1 MILMFPLYSKMASH
15 IVGYPRMG
23 PKRELKFALESFW
36 DKKSGAEDLEKVAT
50 DLRASI
56 WKQMS
61 EAGIKYIPS
70 NTFSYYDQVLDTTA
84 MLGAVP
90 DRYSW
95 TGGEIGHD
103 TYFSMARG
111 NAIVPAMEMTKW
123 FDTNYHFIVPEL
135 APETKFS
142 YASHKA
148 VSEYKEAKALGV
160 DTVPVLVGP
169 VSYLLLSKAAKGVEK
184 SFSPLSLLPGILP
197 IYKEVVAE
205 LKAAGAI
212 WIQFDEPTLVKDL
225 AAHELAAFSSAYAE
239 LEPTLSGLNVLVET
253 YFADVPAESYK
264 TLTSLSGVTA
274 YGFDLVRGTKTLD
287 LVKSA
292 GFPSGK
298 YLFAGVVD
306 GRNIWADDLAASLST
321 LQSLETVVGKDKLV
335 VSTSCS
341 LMHTAVDLVNETK
354 LDSEIKSWLAFAAQ
368 KVVEVDALA
377 KALAGQKDEAY
388 FAANAAAQASRR
400 SSPRVNNEEVQ
411 KAAAALKGS
420 DHRRATTVS
429 SRLDAQ
435 QKKLNLP
442 VLPTTTI
449 GSFPQTVELRR
460 VRREYKAKKVTE
472 EEYVKAIEEEIR
484 KVVKIQEDLDIDV
497 LVHGEPERNDM
508 VEYFGEQLSGFA
520 FTANGWVQSYGS
532 RCVKPPIIYGDVSRP
547 KAMTVFWSKMAQDM
561 TPRPMKGMLTGPV
574 TILNWSFVRNDQPRF
589 ETCYQI
595 ALAIKKE
602 VEDLEAAG
610 IQVIQI
616 DEAALREGL
625 PLRKSEHAFYLD
637 WAVHSFRITNCGV
650 QDTTQI
656 HTHMCYSNFNDIILS
671 IINMDADVITIE
683 NSRSDEKLL
692 SVFREGV
699 TYGAGIGPGVYDIH
713 SPRIPSTEEIA
724 DRVNK
729 MLAVL
734 DTNILW
740 VNPDCGLKTR
750 KYAEVMPALTAM
762 VNAAKLIR
770 TQLASTK

>member
-1 MILMFPLYSKMASH
+1 MASH

-36 DKKSGAEDLEKVAT
+36 DGKSSAEDLQKVAAE
-50 DLRASI
+50 LRSSI
-56 WKQMS
+56 WKQMAH
-61 EAGIKYIPS
+61 AGIKYIPS
-70 NTFSYYDQVLDTTA
+70 NTFSYYDQMLDTTA

-90 DRYSW
+90 ERYSW
-95 TGGEIGHD
+95 KGGEIGFD

-111 NAIVPAMEMTKW
+111 NASVPAMEMTKW

-135 APETKFS
+135 GPNTKFAYS
-142 YASHKA
+142 SHKA
-148 VSEYKEAKALGV
+148 VSEYKEAQALGV
-160 DTVPVLVGP
+160 DTVPVLIGP
-169 VSYLLLSKAAKGVEK
+169 VTYLLLSKPAKGVEK
-184 SFSPLSLLPGILP
+184 SFSTLSLLKSILP
-197 IYKEVVAE
+197 VYKEVIAE
-205 LKAAGAI
+205 LKAAGAS

-225 AAHELAAFSSAYAE
+225 DSYQLEAFNEAYSE
-239 LEPTLSGLNVLVET
+239 LESSFSGLNVLIET
-253 YFADVPAESYK
+253 YFADVPEAAYK
-264 TLTSLSGVTA
+264 TITALNGISGI
-274 YGFDLVRGTKTLD
+274 GFDLVRGTKTLD
-287 LVKSA
+287 VIKSA
-292 GFPSGK
+292 GFPAGK

-306 GRNIWADDLAASLST
+306 GRNIWANDLSASVST
-321 LQSLETVVGKDKLV
+321 LQALEDVVGKDKLV

-368 KVVEVDALA
+368 KVVEVNALA
-377 KALAGQKDEAY
+377 KALAGQKDEA
-388 FAANAAAQASRR
+388 FFSENAAAQASRR

-420 DHRRATTVS
+420 DHRRATNVS
-429 SRLDAQ
+429 ARLDAQ

-449 GSFPQTVELRR
+449 GSFPQTIELRR
-460 VRREYKAKKVTE
+460 VRREYKANKISE
-472 EEYVKAIEEEIR
+472 EGYVSAIKEEIN
-484 KVVKIQEDLDIDV
+484 KVVKLQEELDIDV

-520 FTANGWVQSYGS
+520 FTVNGWVQSYGS

-547 KAMTVFWSKMAQDM
+547 KAMTVFWSSMAQSM
-561 TPRPMKGMLTGPV
+561 TSRPMKGMLTGPV

-625 PLRKSEHAFYLD
+625 PLRKSEEAFYLD

-656 HTHMCYSNFNDIILS
+656 HTHMCYSNFNDIIHS
-671 IINMDADVITIE
+671 IIDMDADVITIE

-699 TYGAGIGPGVYDIH
+699 KYGAGIGPGVYDIH

-724 DRVNK
+724 DRINK

-734 DTNILW
+734 ETNILW

-750 KYAEVMPALTAM
+750 KYAEVKPALTNM
-762 VNAAKLIR
+762 VAAAKLLR
-770 TQLASTK
+770 TQLASAK

>member
-1 MILMFPLYSKMASH
+1 MASH

-36 DKKSGAEDLEKVAT
+36 DGKTSAQDLQKVAA
-50 DLRASI
+50 DLRCSI
-56 WKQMS
+56 WKQMAD
-61 EAGIKYIPS
+61 AGIKYIPS

-90 DRYSW
+90 DRYGW
-95 TGGEIGHD
+95 NGEEIGFD

-111 NAIVPAMEMTKW
+111 NASVPAMEMTKW

-135 APETKFS
+135 GPNTKFS

-148 VSEYKEAKALGV
+148 VAEYNEAKALGI
-160 DTVPVLVGP
+160 DTVPVLIGP
-169 VSYLLLSKAAKGVEK
+169 VTYLLLSKHAKGVK
-184 SFSPLSLLPGILP
+184 KTFSLLSLLGNVISV
-197 IYKEVVAE
+197 YKEVIAE
-205 LKAAGAI
+205 LKAAGAS
-212 WIQFDEPTLVKDL
+212 WIQFDEPTLVMDL
-225 AAHELAAFSSAYAE
+225 DSRQLQAFTDAYSE
-239 LEPTLSGLNVLVET
+239 LESSFSGLNVLIET
-253 YFADVPAESYK
+253 YFADVPAEAYK
-264 TLTSLSGVTA
+264 TATALKGVSGF
-274 YGFDLVRGTKTLD
+274 GFDLVRGTKTLD
-287 LVKSA
+287 LIKSS
-292 GFPSGK
+292 GFPASK
-298 YLFAGVVD
+298 FLFAGVVD
-306 GRNIWADDLAASLST
+306 GRNIWANDLAASLST
-321 LQSLETVVGKDKLV
+321 LQALESVVGKDKLV

-368 KVVEVDALA
+368 KVVEVNALA
-377 KALAGQKDEAY
+377 KALAGLKDEA
-388 FAANAAAQASRR
+388 FFSANAAAQASRK
-400 SSPRVNNEEVQ
+400 SSPRVTNEEVQ
-411 KAAAALKGS
+411 KAAADLKGS
-420 DHRRATTVS
+420 DHRRATNVS
-429 SRLDAQ
+429 ARLDAQ

-442 VLPTTTI
+442 ILPTTTI
-449 GSFPQTVELRR
+449 GSFPQTMDLRR
-460 VRREYKAKKVTE
+460 VRREYKANKISE
-472 EEYVKAIEEEIR
+472 EEYVKAIKEEIN
-484 KVVKIQEDLDIDV
+484 KVVKLQEELDIDV

-520 FTANGWVQSYGS
+520 FTVNGWVQSYGS

-547 KAMTVFWSKMAQDM
+547 KPMTVFWSTMAQSM
-561 TPRPMKGMLTGPV
+561 TARPMKGMLTGPV
-574 TILNWSFVRNDQPRF
+574 TILNWSFVRNDQPRS

-625 PLRKSEHAFYLD
+625 PLHKSEQAFYLE

-650 QDTTQI
+650 KDTTQI
-656 HTHMCYSNFNDIILS
+656 HTHMCYSNFNDIIHS
-671 IINMDADVITIE
+671 IIGMDADVITIE

-699 TYGAGIGPGVYDIH
+699 KYGAGIGPGVYDIH
-713 SPRIPSTEEIA
+713 SPRIPSTEEIV
-724 DRVNK
+724 DRINK

-734 DTNILW
+734 ETNILW

-750 KYAEVMPALTAM
+750 KYAEVNPALSNM
-762 VNAAKLIR
+762 VAAAKVLR
-770 TQLASTK
+770 TQLASAK